1 MGKRIL
7 FLETVHPVLAE
18 KLTEL
23 GFKCEF
29 NYKISYAEL
38 LECISQYHGI
48 VLRSRISFD
57 EQLISAAKNLEFIA
71 RSGSGLE
78 IIDLE
83 SCVKHNIKVFSSPE
97 GNSDAVG
104 EHVIG
109 MLLSLS
115 NNIHHANTSVR
126 RLEWLREEHRGFEIK
141 GKTIALI
148 GYGHMGKSVAKK
160 LSGFECNVVVFDKY
174 AAPESDAFVKS
185 VSLNEIFETADVVS
199 LHLPLSDETKEYANA
214 NFFHSFKKKIV
225 FINTSR
231 GGHINANDLI
241 SALDEGIVS
250 HAALDVLPF
259 EKSSLEGLNANTL
272 FERLLSYPNV
282 LLTPH
287 VAGWTTESYYKLS
300 YVLYEKIK
308 GHYAL

>member
-7 FLETVHPVLAE
+7 FLETVHPVLSE

-23 GFKCEF
+23 GFECEF
-29 NYKISYAEL
+29 NYSISYSDL
-38 LECISQYHGI
+38 LKCISEYNGI

-57 EQLISAAKNLEFIA
+57 NQLIQAGTNLEFIA

-83 SCVKHNIKVFSSPE
+83 SCQKHNVKVFSSPE

-109 MLLSLS
+109 MLLCLA
-115 NNIHHANTSVR
+115 NNIHLANASVR
-126 RLEWLREEHRGFEIK
+126 RKEWLREEHRGFEIK

-148 GYGHMGKSVAKK
+148 GFGHMGQSVAKK
-160 LSGFECNVVVFDKY
+160 LSGFETRVIAFDKY
-174 AAPESDAFVKS
+174 TERSFGSHATRVELD
-185 VSLNEIFETADVVS
+185 EIFATADVVS
-199 LHLPLSDETKEYANA
+199 LHLPLSQETKEYANEA
-214 NFFHSFKKKIV
+214 FFNSFKKPIV

-231 GGHINANDLI
+231 GAHINALDLMN
-241 SALDEGIVS
+241 ALDRGYVS
-250 HAALDVLPF
+250 QAALDVLPF
-259 EKSSLEGLNANTL
+259 EKSSLEGLSDSSL
-272 FERLLSYPNV
+272 FEKLLTYPNV
-282 LLTPH
+282 LITPH
-287 VAGWTTESYYKLS
+287 VAGWTTESYFKLS
-300 YVLYEKIK
+300 HVLFEKIK

>member
-1 MGKRIL
+1 L
-7 FLETVHPVLAE
+7 
-18 KLTEL
+18 
-23 GFKCEF
+23 
-29 NYKISYAEL
+29 ISYPEL
-38 LECISQYHGI
+38 LECISQYQGI
-48 VLRSRISFD
+48 VLRSRISLD
-57 EQLISAAKNLEFIA
+57 EQLISAATNLEFIA

-78 IIDLE
+78 IIDLQ
-83 SCVKHNIKVFSSPE
+83 SCDSHNVKVFSSPE

-160 LSGFECNVVVFDKY
+160 LSGFECNIVAYDKY
-174 AAPESDAFVKS
+174 AAPESDIFVKS
-185 VSLNEIFETADVVS
+185 VSLNEVFETADVVS

-231 GGHINANDLI
+231 GGHINASDLI
-241 SALDEGIVS
+241 SALDEGIIS

-259 EKSSLEGLNANTL
+259 EKSSLEGLNENTL

>member
-7 FLETVHPVLAE
+7 FLETVHPVLSE

-23 GFKCEF
+23 GFECEF
-29 NYKISYAEL
+29 NYSISYSEL
-38 LECISQYHGI
+38 LQCISNYNGI
-48 VLRSRISFD
+48 VLRSRISFND
-57 EQLISAAKNLEFIA
+57 ALIQAGTNLEFIA

-83 SCVKHNIKVFSSPE
+83 SCAKHNVTVFSSPE

-109 MLLSLS
+109 MLLGLT
-115 NNIHHANTSVR
+115 NNLHLANASVR
-126 RLEWLREEHRGFEIK
+126 RKEWLREEHRGFEIK

-148 GYGHMGKSVAKK
+148 GFGHMGQSVAKK
-160 LSGFECNVVVFDKY
+160 LSGFEASVIEFDKY
-174 AAPESDAFVKS
+174 TEQSFGSLAKR
-185 VSLNEIFETADVVS
+185 VSLQEIYDTADIVS

-214 NFFHSFKKKIV
+214 AFFNSFKKKIV

-231 GGHINANDLI
+231 GGHVN
-241 SALDEGIVS
+241 ALDLMNALDSGIVT

-259 EKSSLEGLNANTL
+259 EKSSLEGLNDNPL
-272 FERLLSYPNV
+272 FEK
-282 LLTPH
+282 LLTYSNVMLSPH

-300 YVLYEKIK
+300 YVLFEKIK
-308 GHYAL
+308 GYYAL

>member
-23 GFKCEF
+23 GFTCEF
-29 NYKISYAEL
+29 NYKISYHEL
-38 LECISQYHGI
+38 LNEIPEYHGI

-57 EQLISAAKNLEFIA
+57 EQLIQAGKKLEFIA

-83 SCVKHNIKVFSSPE
+83 SCQRNNVTVFSSPE

-104 EHVIG
+104 EHVVG
-109 MLLSLS
+109 MLLSLA
-115 NNIHHANTSVR
+115 NNIHLANASVR
-126 RLEWLREEHRGFEIK
+126 RKEWLREEHRGFEIK

-148 GYGHMGKSVAKK
+148 GFGHMGKSVAKK
-160 LSGFECNVVVFDKY
+160 LSGFETSVIAFDKY
-174 AAPESDAFVKS
+174 TEQSFG
-185 VSLNEIFETADVVS
+185 SLAKHVPLQEIFDTADVVS
-199 LHLPLSDETKEYANA
+199 LHLPLSDETIEYANA
-214 NFFHSFKKKIV
+214 TFFNSFKKKIA

-231 GGHINANDLI
+231 GGHMNAQDLI
-241 SALDEGIVS
+241 DAIDSGKVT

-259 EKSSLEGLNANTL
+259 EKSSLEGLNNNPL
-272 FERLLSYPNV
+272 FEKLLTYSNV
-282 LLTPH
+282 LITPH
-287 VAGWTTESYYKLS
+287 VAGWTKESYYKLS
-300 YVLYEKIK
+300 YVLFEKIK
-308 GHYAL
+308 GHYTL

>member
-23 GFKCEF
+23 GFECEF
-29 NYKISYAEL
+29 NYSISYDEL
-38 LECISQYHGI
+38 LNCISEYNGI
-48 VLRSRISFD
+48 VFRSRISFD
-57 EQLISAAKNLEFIA
+57 EQLIEAGSNLEFIA

-83 SCVKHNIKVFSSPE
+83 SCEKHNVKVFSSPE

-104 EHVIG
+104 EHVVG
-109 MLLSLS
+109 MLLALA
-115 NNIHHANTSVR
+115 NNIHLANASVR
-126 RLEWLREEHRGFEIK
+126 RKEWLREEHRGFEIK

-148 GYGHMGKSVAKK
+148 GFGHMGQSVAKK
-160 LSGFECNVVVFDKY
+160 LSGFEASVIEFDKY
-174 AAPESDAFVKS
+174 TERSFGSLAKRVTLQEIYETSD
-185 VSLNEIFETADVVS
+185 IVS
-199 LHLPLSDETKEYANA
+199 LHLPLSEETKEYANA
-214 NFFHSFKKKIV
+214 AFFNSFKKKIV

-231 GGHINANDLI
+231 GGHVNALDLMN
-241 SALDEGIVS
+241 ALDEGIVT

-259 EKSSLEGLNANTL
+259 EKSSLEGLNEHSL
-272 FERLLSYPNV
+272 FEKLLTYSNV
-282 LLTPH
+282 LITPH
-287 VAGWTTESYYKLS
+287 VAGWTAESYYKLS
-300 YVLYEKIK
+300 YVLFEKIK

>member
-18 KLTEL
+18 KLNEL
-23 GFKCEF
+23 GFECEF
-29 NYKISYAEL
+29 NYSISYDEL
-38 LECISQYHGI
+38 LNCISEYNGI

-57 EQLISAAKNLEFIA
+57 EQLIQAGSNLEFIA

-83 SCVKHNIKVFSSPE
+83 SCEKHNVKVFSSPE

-104 EHVIG
+104 EHVVG
-109 MLLSLS
+109 MLLALA
-115 NNIHHANTSVR
+115 NNIHLANASVR
-126 RLEWLREEHRGFEIK
+126 RKEWLREEHRGFEIK

-148 GYGHMGKSVAKK
+148 GFGHMGQSVAKK
-160 LSGFECNVVVFDKY
+160 LSGFEASVIAYDKY
-174 AAPESDAFVKS
+174 TEHSFGSLAKRVILPE
-185 VSLNEIFETADVVS
+185 IYETADIVS
-199 LHLPLSDETKEYANA
+199 LHLPLSEETKEYANES
-214 NFFHSFKKKIV
+214 FFHSFKKKII

-231 GGHINANDLI
+231 GGHVNALDLVK
-241 SALDEGIVS
+241 ALDEGIVT

-259 EKSSLEGLNANTL
+259 EKSSLEGLNDNPL
-272 FERLLSYPNV
+272 FEKLLTYANV
-282 LLTPH
+282 LLSPH
-287 VAGWTTESYYKLS
+287 VAGWTNESYYKLS
-300 YVLYEKIK
+300 FVLFEKIK

>member
-7 FLETVHPVLAE
+7 FLETVHPILSE
-18 KLTEL
+18 KLIEL
-23 GFKCEF
+23 GFECEF
-29 NYKISYAEL
+29 NYTISYAEL
-38 LECISQYHGI
+38 LLSIPKYEGV
-48 VLRSRISFD
+48 VLRSRITFD
-57 EQLISAAKNLEFIA
+57 DKLIEAGTNLEFIA

-83 SCVKHNIKVFSSPE
+83 SCAKNNITVFSSPE

-109 MLLSLS
+109 MLLVLA
-115 NNIHHANTSVR
+115 NNIHLANASVR
-126 RLEWLREEHRGFEIK
+126 RKEWLREEHRGFEIK

-148 GYGHMGKSVAKK
+148 GFGHMGQSVAKK
-160 LSGFECNVVVFDKY
+160 LSGFEANIIAYDKY
-174 AAPESDAFVKS
+174 TEQSFGSLANR

-214 NFFHSFKKKIV
+214 SFFKSFKKKIV

-231 GGHINANDLI
+231 GGHVNALDLMY
-241 SALDEGIVS
+241 ALDEGIVT

-259 EKSSLEGLNANTL
+259 EKSSLEGLNENDL
-272 FERLLSYPNV
+272 FEKLLTYSNV
-282 LLTPH
+282 LFTPH
-287 VAGWTTESYYKLS
+287 VAGWTNESYYKLS
-300 YVLYEKIK
+300 HVLFEKIK

>member
-7 FLETVHPVLAE
+7 FLETVHPILSE

-23 GFKCEF
+23 GFECEF

-48 VLRSRISFD
+48 ILRSRISFD
-57 EQLISAAKNLEFIA
+57 EQLISAASNLEFIA

-83 SCVKHNIKVFSSPE
+83 SCSNHHIKVFSSPE

-104 EHVIG
+104 EHVVG
-109 MLLSLS
+109 MLLSLA
-115 NNIHHANTSVR
+115 NNIHLANSSVR
-126 RLEWLREEHRGFEIK
+126 KMEWLREEHRGFEIK

-160 LSGFECNVVVFDKY
+160 LSGFESHVIAYDKY
-174 AAPESDAFVKS
+174 VSPESDPYVKS
-185 VSLNEIFETADVVS
+185 VSLKEIFETADVVS

-231 GGHINANDLI
+231 GGHVNASALMQ
-241 SALDEGIVS
+241 ALDEGIVS

-259 EKSSLEGLNANTL
+259 EKSSLEGLNENAL
-272 FERLLSYPNV
+272 FEKLLSYSNV

-287 VAGWTTESYYKLS
+287 VAGWTNESYYKLS
-300 YVLYEKIK
+300 YVLFEKIK

>member
-23 GFKCEF
+23 GFTCEF
-29 NYKISYAEL
+29 NYKISYHEL
-38 LECISQYHGI
+38 LKEIPEYHGI

-57 EQLISAAKNLEFIA
+57 EQLIQAGKKLEFIA

-83 SCVKHNIKVFSSPE
+83 SCQRNDVTVFSSPE
-97 GNSDAVG
+97 GNSDAVS
-104 EHVIG
+104 EHVVG
-109 MLLSLS
+109 MLLSLA
-115 NNIHHANTSVR
+115 NNIHLANASVR
-126 RLEWLREEHRGFEIK
+126 RKEWLREEHRGFEIK

-148 GYGHMGKSVAKK
+148 GFGHMGKSVAKK
-160 LSGFECNVVVFDKY
+160 LSGFETSVIAFDKY
-174 AAPESDAFVKS
+174 TEHSFGSTARR
-185 VSLNEIFETADVVS
+185 VSLEEIYETADVVS
-199 LHLPLSDETKEYANA
+199 LHLPLSEETKDYANES
-214 NFFHSFKKKIV
+214 FFQSFKKQIV

-231 GGHINANDLI
+231 GAHLNATDLMN
-241 SALDEGIVS
+241 ALDSKKVS

-259 EKSSLEGLNANTL
+259 EKSSLEGLNENPL
-272 FERLLSYPNV
+272 FEKLLSYPNV

-287 VAGWTTESYYKLS
+287 VAGWTNESYYKLS
-300 YVLYEKIK
+300 YVLFEKIK
-308 GHYAL
+308 EHYAL

>member
-23 GFKCEF
+23 GFECEF
-29 NYKISYAEL
+29 NYSISYSEL
-38 LECISQYHGI
+38 LQCISNYNGI
-48 VLRSRISFD
+48 VLRSRISFND
-57 EQLISAAKNLEFIA
+57 ALIQAGTNLEFIA

-83 SCVKHNIKVFSSPE
+83 SCAKHNVTVFSSPE

-109 MLLSLS
+109 MLLGLT
-115 NNIHHANTSVR
+115 NNLHLANASVR
-126 RLEWLREEHRGFEIK
+126 RKEWLREEHRGFEIK

-148 GYGHMGKSVAKK
+148 GFGHMGQSVAKK
-160 LSGFECNVVVFDKY
+160 LSGFEASVIEFDKY
-174 AAPESDAFVKS
+174 TEQSFGSLAKR
-185 VSLNEIFETADVVS
+185 VSLQEIYDTADIVS

-214 NFFHSFKKKIV
+214 AFFNSFKKKIV

-231 GGHINANDLI
+231 GGHVN
-241 SALDEGIVS
+241 ALDLMNALDSGIVT

-259 EKSSLEGLNANTL
+259 EKSSLEGLNDNPL
-272 FERLLSYPNV
+272 FEK
-282 LLTPH
+282 LLTYSNVMLSPH

-300 YVLYEKIK
+300 YVLFEKIK
-308 GHYAL
+308 GYYAL

>member
-23 GFKCEF
+23 GFECEF
-29 NYKISYAEL
+29 NYSISYSEL
-38 LECISQYHGI
+38 LKCISDYNGV

-57 EQLISAAKNLEFIA
+57 DTLIQAGTNLEFIA

-83 SCVKHNIKVFSSPE
+83 SCAKHNVNVFSSPE
-97 GNSDAVG
+97 GNSDSVG

-109 MLLSLS
+109 MLLGLA
-115 NNIHHANTSVR
+115 NNLHLANASVR
-126 RLEWLREEHRGFEIK
+126 RKEWLREEHRGFEIK

-148 GYGHMGKSVAKK
+148 GFGHMGQSVAKK
-160 LSGFECNVVVFDKY
+160 LSGFEASVIEFDKY
-174 AAPESDAFVKS
+174 TEQSFGSLAKR
-185 VSLNEIFETADVVS
+185 VSLQEIYDNADIVS

-214 NFFHSFKKKIV
+214 AFFNSFKKKIV

-231 GGHINANDLI
+231 GGHVN
-241 SALDEGIVS
+241 ALDLMNALDSGIVS

-259 EKSSLEGLNANTL
+259 EKSSLEGLHDNPL
-272 FERLLSYPNV
+272 FEKLLTYSNV
-282 LLTPH
+282 LLSPH
-287 VAGWTTESYYKLS
+287 VAGWTTESYFKLS
-300 YVLYEKIK
+300 YVLFEKIK